1 MIPKNKIST
10 GQIGVK
16 EGESE
21 PRCKDC
27 PAGSFSAY
35 LDTFEPILE
44 CSECNSGMSPL
55 LNKFISKSLKI
66 RYQLCPVVNVMYL
79 YSLFSNLVTFLN
91 SFIFQGSTQ
100 KQDPR
105 LVQTVNLAPTKMFLV
120 LVPVKY
126 AWPAPSRS
134 WRARLGSNNA
144 SLVTSLW
151 TDPVSALPA
160 QSAPLLPSV
169 ARMSAQSVH
178 QANIRRIGDRNSAW
192 AVKQAH
198 FLMILELIPAHSA
211 QRLISKIMFSVLI

>member
-79 YSLFSNLVTFLN
+79 YSLFSN
-91 SFIFQGSTQ
+91 
-100 KQDPR
+100 
-105 LVQTVNLAPTKMFLV
+105 
-120 LVPVKY
+120 
-126 AWPAPSRS
+126 
-134 WRARLGSNNA
+134 
-144 SLVTSLW
+144 
-151 TDPVSALPA
+151 
-160 QSAPLLPSV
+160 
-169 ARMSAQSVH
+169 
-178 QANIRRIGDRNSAW
+178 
-192 AVKQAH
+192 
-198 FLMILELIPAHSA
+198 
-211 QRLISKIMFSVLI
+211 